1 MTLLFSIRVGD
12 ARTLAPRTTQQERP
26 ITMDGHLCHGAVN
39 KPTAMDIQP
48 SVDVHRRIPERN
60 LSLKYIYLHKLVKS
74 TNTAENKMY
83 KHKYAIYCSALQL
96 RIFSPVQCHLQQRQ
110 EAVYEDYYTAHAFG
124 RSVIIA
130 CCTLGFQLFASIL

>member
-12 ARTLAPRTTQQERP
+12 ARTLAPRTTQQLAGSSDRSRWMA
-26 ITMDGHLCHGAVN
+26 ISCHGTVN

-83 KHKYAIYCSALQL
+83 KHKYAIYCLALQL

-110 EAVYEDYYTAHAFG
+110 EAVYEDYNTVHVFG

-130 CCTLGFQLFASIL
+130 CCTLGFQY

>member
-1 MTLLFSIRVGD
+1 
-12 ARTLAPRTTQQERP
+12 
-26 ITMDGHLCHGAVN
+26 MDGHLCHGAVN

-48 SVDVHRRIPERN
+48 SLDVHRRIPERN

-110 EAVYEDYYTAHAFG
+110 EAVYEDYNTVWGAVCVKIQKQMTFTKTRGVYVN
-124 RSVIIA
+124 R
-130 CCTLGFQLFASIL
+130 QASPCYLCKWPRNLCDWPGHLCK

>member
-12 ARTLAPRTTQQERP
+12 ARTFNTAASWIEQS
-26 ITMDGHLCHGAVN
+26 DGHLCHGAVN

-60 LSLKYIYLHKLVKS
+60 FSLKYIYLHKLVKS
-74 TNTAENKMY
+74 TNTAENNMY

-110 EAVYEDYYTAHAFG
+110 EAVYEDYHT
-124 RSVIIA
+124 RSVIIP
-130 CCTLGFQLFASIL
+130 CCTLGFQY